1 MLHRW
6 QSGFRKNHSKD
17 TSLLYL
23 VDEILVVL
31 DFDLL
36 FEIVLIDLQKA
47 YGAINH

>member
-17 TSLLYL
+17 TCLLYL
-23 VDEILVVL
+23 VDEIFVVL

-47 YGAINH
+47 YGAMNH